1 MRPYL
6 AAMRRYA
13 SFRGRSSRAE
23 FWWFVV
29 VYFVGAI
36 VFTVIDEMLFGPTGD
51 GPGPLTA
58 LFVLVHLL
66 PGTAVQIR
74 RLHDIDRT
82 GWWVLIG
89 LTGIGGLVLLRVRL
103 PAWHGRL
110 EPLRCRSICGQPQ
123 SNRSCRQG
131 KPGPAPK
138 ATPSKTSSVLS
149 RLRAEGHLTDEE
161 FQAMKRKAL
170 DNRGHCMN
178 D

>member
-1 MRPYL
+1 MRHYF

-23 FWWFVV
+23 FWWFVAL
-29 VYFVGAI
+29 YFVGAI
-36 VFTVIDEMLFGPTGD
+36 AFTVIDEMLFGPTGD

-66 PGTAVQIR
+66 PGIAVQIR

-89 LTGIGGLVLLRVRL
+89 LTGIGGLVLLVFACLRGTEGPNRFGAD
-103 PAWHGRL
+103 PYAANCGRIDL
-110 EPLRCRSICGQPQ
+110 VDMQAGTRAEGNTIEDIER
-123 SNRSCRQG
+123 
-131 KPGPAPK
+131 
-138 ATPSKTSSVLS
+138 LS

-170 DNRGHCMN
+170 DNRGHV
-178 D
+178 